1 MTTFA
6 IARLDL
12 KRLAVRPF
20 PWVLAGIA
28 LAMMAWQFLLGL
40 SAFLHAQPTVPGTTA
55 ALGFTDSVVGPYF
68 LNYLQLCLVIAPLVT
83 MQALAGE
90 RRAQRLALLGAAGA
104 SGFQIVVGKF
114 LARLVF
120 LWLLLIV
127 VASMPLVLSGATHL
141 DWGQYGAG
149 LIATALCVAALTAIG
164 IAASAFA
171 PGPALA
177 AAAALLIGEGLSLI
191 DAGVRLAGGGG
202 DGWLG
207 YLALHTHLA
216 PALRGL
222 VRSED
227 LVYFLVVT
235 VLALALAMRRV
246 SAERERG

>member
-1 MTTFA
+1 MNTFA

-12 KRLAVRPF
+12 KRLAVRPY
-20 PWVLAGIA
+20 PWVLAGVA

-40 SAFLHAQPTVPGTTA
+40 SAFLHAQPTVPGTAA

-177 AAAALLIGEGLSLI
+177 AAAALLIGEALSLI
-191 DAGVRLAGGGG
+191 DAGVRVAGGG

-227 LVYFLVVT
+227 LAYFLLVT

>member
-1 MTTFA
+1 MIALA

-20 PWVLAGIA
+20 VWVLAGIA

-40 SAFLHAQPTVPGTTA
+40 SAFLHAQPTIPGAVA
-55 ALGFTDSVVGPYF
+55 ATGFTDGVVGPYF

-83 MQALAGE
+83 MQALAGD
-90 RRAQRLALLGAAGA
+90 RGAQRLALLGAAGA

-114 LARLVF
+114 FARLVF

-141 DWGQYGAG
+141 DWGQFGAG

-164 IAASAFA
+164 IACSAFA
-171 PGPALA
+171 TEPALA
-177 AAAALLIGEGLSLI
+177 AAAALLIGEALSLI
-191 DAGVRLAGGGG
+191 DAGVRLAGGG

-227 LVYFLVVT
+227 LVYFLLIT
-235 VLALALAMRRV
+235 ALALVLAIRRIG
-246 SAERERG
+246 AERERG